1 MSASSSN
8 VTSPSTSSRPSTSF
22 GSSLPKS
29 SSNYSL
35 FGRSDKLTR
44 SRQNTLGGHEFAD
57 DLVRNIGSD
66 YQEIQIRTLTKWVNA
81 QLKVVGESIKDIK
94 IDLRDGKKLLKL
106 LSVIS
111 KEPAPKPER
120 MNMRIHQLS
129 NVAQALGFLE
139 RQVGLDSMPDI
150 GNEAIV
156 NGDAKKTL
164 ALIFFIMLKYQIQL
178 IVSEHGD
185 DFLHSLA
192 ELSERE
198 NGVKTQTDFN
208 IETPSKPAPL
218 SSARKFNSHNSIAEK
233 LQHTSTSAEAKVALL
248 YWVRIQLEDYIS
260 ANIIPSIQDFSRSW
274 RNGVAFCLLIHRY
287 NPTFIPDLF
296 SVYLNNPDLTEK
308 ATWHRLL
315 SLSFGIA
322 TEHMG
327 VQPYLEPE
335 DLVDVDY
342 PHEPSVMMYVSE
354 YYKVMSKYQAEEPV
368 NIKRERA
375 VKRKAE
381 IILASGGNI
390 DLIEDDEDDEGR
402 YTSSPPPTDELVSSC
417 TSEADK
423 SVPAKQQPQNL
434 QPPTPIPMPS
444 ARRKIKMA
452 QREST
457 LGKEDKARIKADL
470 NTKLLMQLTGHLP
483 RGVHPIL
490 DELLTIHETVLS
502 FIKSN
507 TRTIDEIPEEFS
519 SSSSVTEYIDALEI
533 IEEQVDNE
541 VGHLDT
547 AKNAKDVLTS
557 PPETADD
564 TLIRLTDLQRTQVSK
579 LYDMLKKE
587 WDQFV
592 ELLKTTKDDLLSVE
606 SALIDTEEGAE
617 EYQYRA
623 NAMEK
628 QLDSF
633 IKLLSQ
639 VAPMTKNKKKKL
651 HPIEGDSKDA
661 EQYKSKLLAFSEQF
675 KSFQTSAW
683 KEFRKSSRHLSRAVM
698 QVVSI
703 RSNEV
708 ISKYDTLV
716 IDLEHERQASVN
728 FERGLIFLTKID
740 EIDAELTLIQQTME
754 DSGEQ
759 ETTNDDIQLLESKV
773 ADVRNIIHNV
783 KEEYGDLVESDTQF
797 KNLFSKIQSR
807 YENVSAW
814 VDQVRVW
821 FIEADRIRDWI
832 EARIKII
839 HDSNEQIEIDPFIVD
854 MSHWEKSTTYK
865 ICDEHKKLKRE
876 IERFDQD
883 DMTRL
888 RAHVKSLTHAS
899 ERNISPADAST
910 IEITLTT
917 LNVLNR
923 LMKALETRTRLVD
936 TLQLRIQWEDLL
948 AKAITWLE
956 AKDQEINT
964 FVNGKA
970 RWNEPIEDEVSHHY
984 LKELTEEVIQSLVSL
999 ENSIAEFDKGKF
1011 SEVLD
1016 SYQEMEELV
1025 DAALPIHMEERQEE
1039 FEKRFE
1045 LLMKR
1050 CSFVRKVVEQHLV
1063 INEVTSQFRKLRT
1076 EGEKLKS
1083 SMTHSTDTSSNT
1095 QSDQSFDQRV
1105 QAFKDNSSNWVT
1117 TLVKRI
1123 PYPETSD
1130 KLSDNDIASNA
1141 MSNTLIQDR
1150 MNEYATY
1157 LAEITEE
1164 LEQLLSSHRET
1175 LSLQQ
1180 RASLAYDDIL
1190 HLTSWLEDRVR
1201 AIQKFD
1207 AATILEIEDA
1217 IVLEDET
1224 LVRLEK
1230 EQDGIAVRLEQLE
1243 NRDMAKALDTVR
1255 RLEVEID
1262 EINSVSIDRN
1272 TLISGIERLEQS
1284 QKELK
1289 KALVTRTHEL
1299 VALKERIRWESQW
1312 EDAYQ
1317 AMNDLAHQLW
1327 DFNDRFAQYDT
1338 EGLKK
1343 KRISLSDP
1351 ESETGSKDEVKKEPL
1366 FAKLASLVS
1375 DISSQ
1380 FDILDFDDTYHALE
1394 NAYHA
1399 YYQDEEKKE
1408 DVSSPP
1414 QHIVAKQADLKEKY
1428 QDLNSLLKYVS
1439 QVMDQHNEIAEL
1451 VKLSD
1456 KVQAEGEAA
1465 QNSIQNIIRESTS
1478 TTTSSTTTN
1487 EAAVAAAGTK
1497 EPIIS
1502 DEEIERLVSIQ
1513 NQIVQL
1519 CETGKSIQYLEGGH
1533 WFESSQPQSLVPFNE
1548 YNNQIKAFIRKKMD
1562 HLNKLKDS
1570 MTRILNN
1577 YQYTDAIKSK
1587 LEEYQMEANQIQ
1599 EWIDKAS
1606 DGLNKRHIDVAVS
1619 SASKI
1624 SQDTITLYKTEN
1636 MQLVTELQEFESTRV
1651 ESLQENLDNLVKE
1664 VTEKASSIIVETT
1677 ESCKFLSEQ
1686 MHRSL
1691 LLLRQGIFNQ
1701 SLVLDTAEKR
1711 LEWEKNLE
1719 EATSRLDFM
1728 NHQLQL
1734 YILKKNKC
1742 VAQQDTISVTL
1753 IETLVE
1759 ERDDIEQQCQRF
1771 KSDTMQPLETQYEQV
1786 KALFIKLPLTKSI
1799 PVDIQERMELLS
1811 RNLKKLQDALVWRSK
1826 ELDYIKQRGELELDM
1841 KQSMIDLDQYRKSI
1855 GLFVESKARWSP
1867 DDIHQLQHD
1876 VINQEAETQW
1886 TDEKSR
1892 FEAYTEHTL
1901 LCIKDKYQTLQAIS
1915 NSLKPG
1921 FMSELHIKKI
1931 EALTQIEDYVNADIA
1946 YARQV
1951 VTQRKQI
1958 SEFLDN
1964 TSELEKLAESIKE
1977 TFLSFSV
1984 TEKQDKMTEYNQRLE
1999 EFMSRVEE
2007 TKQVAM
2013 TGMIVPKRT
2022 NEEDIAM
2029 PTKVKDKTMNS
2040 VAQDV
2045 ISTRIGRL
2053 DELVESLSAL
2063 FKSQEVFTRLQY
2075 ILNIFKR
2082 QITACDHWISSRREI
2097 LEKSVHV
2104 LDDDNL
2110 ALDIDH
2116 LRDAVSEADSIQ
2128 TAMKAHDNHFTLL
2141 CKHREQYITIFD
2153 EQGLLSEEEKQEQ
2166 MNEFDQVSASFE
2178 SISREWEDLLLE
2190 TKEVSNAL
2198 SIALLPAEL
2207 NGRIANLM
2215 ASFESLQQEIRAED
2229 EGSVTDYQ
2237 ISLWQ
2242 KRIDHLEYKEYDRL
2256 HSEIADYKH
2265 TINADM
2271 IESLMTK
2278 LDQAGDTVLEIRATL
2293 TGLYDL
2299 INASRLRNTHAE
2311 NSELFQNAAKKL
2323 IEAIHDV
2330 GVKFSLTTDKTTAE
2344 ERAQHFKEL
2353 ASVHKQIK
2361 ETILECQGFYDDSCS
2376 YYSGIK
2382 VQDVNTAETLE
2393 VQENVERVW
2402 NQIESENSSLSA
2414 FVTRTSKWIEGCD
2427 ELDKLKRALESLKVD
2442 VDKIAG
2448 IQLHPTSNHKIH
2460 KYEKQLLQITMNLE
2474 ELENTIKTTADM
2486 DQDVM
2491 NKSKFL
2497 SHSQEVRNL
2506 GLVIQRILDKRRM
2519 DKERSSLFET
2529 FKSEIAKVSKTCE
2542 DQISYIRQQ
2551 SAANPENHLK
2561 KADTINSIINAY
2573 SAALSHIQDTYSECK
2588 TKYEGVISDHA
2599 TKLIKTFDHTP
2610 YEINNAK
2617 LGVDKLLKEL
2627 DGVLKVENDYITSL
2641 KLLGRLIK
2649 FDKEISRN
2657 ITDLKSGAGGTRS
2670 YTTKSSRTSRTTR
2683 DLPELRDY
2691 MQRFDSIESSIREFQ
2706 QKCDEI
2712 KKNLNKRISIARTSA
2727 ITKTVDRRKEEMSRK
2742 CMEIKTS
2749 ADETRERLDTI
2760 HKRQTASSK
2769 LNESLKYVG
2778 NLKDR
2783 VEVLQLSG
2791 QSVSIEEQELNELQ
2805 EEIDVTLKK
2814 YTQDIDALLKAL
2826 SHSDII
2832 NTTSLS
2838 EGSLKAQ
2845 REKLGKSIEELRQ
2858 LVKHRMKQAHTEGS
2872 ITEFFG
2878 ITDQVDADILMLS
2891 KVIEETSTQHASVVG
2906 SKFNKA
2912 DLQRLL
2918 KTLTAAYKKTEPK
2931 IAQLLVK
2938 AKLEAQKQFLD
2949 DNDRVATRMKKTM
2962 KDWSSVQTSVSSRE
2976 KELQT
2981 CIKELNHEFFTKL
2994 AMAKSSP
3001 RERRGR
3007 RSSKS
3012 RLDTA
3017 ATTPPPSSRQ
3027 FSFRSSTLS
3036 TEMKMNNTQNVR
3048 RSKTPNGST
3057 NTGGRHGNNSTYIAD
3072 PKNELDVQLGLIVNE
3087 SPFRM
3092 KVKMVPGEAG
3102 KYWFGDEHPRLVYCR
3117 ILPSKMVMV
3126 RVGGGW
3132 VELSKFMKD
3141 HGHSDNLAT
3150 KSEAG
3155 ETRYLTVNTF
3165 NDVDETPSFS
3175 ITTRSGSPMGPV
3187 VGTPIIR
3194 RGSGVS
3200 SSLTNRS
3207 SNSSSGYVEGDKF
3220 IQTNEEGN
3228 QVALKMVKA
3237 DSNTLKPNSTSTKK
3251 RNGI

>member
-8 VTSPSTSSRPSTSF
+8 ATSPSTSSRPSTTF
-22 GSSLPKS
+22 GTSMVKS
-29 SSNYSL
+29 SSNYSI
-35 FGRSDKLTR
+35 FRGDKPFTR
-44 SRQNTLGGHEFAD
+44 SRQNTAGGLDFAE

-81 QLKVVGESIKDIK
+81 QLKMVDESIKDIR

-129 NVAQALGFLE
+129 NVAQALAFLE
-139 RQVGLDSMPDI
+139 RRVGLDSMPDI

-185 DFLHSLA
+185 EFLHSLA

-198 NGVKTQTDFN
+198 NGVKSKTDFN
-208 IETPSKPAPL
+208 MEASKPTPL
-218 SSARKFNSHNSIAEK
+218 SSARKLGSHNSIADK
-233 LQHTSTSAEAKVALL
+233 LQHTSTSAEAKIALL
-248 YWVRIQLEDYIS
+248 YWVRIQLEDYIG

-296 SVYLNNPDLTEK
+296 SNYLNNPDLSEK
-308 ATWHRLL
+308 ATWNKLL
-315 SLSFGIA
+315 TLAFGIA
-322 TEHMG
+322 TEQMG
-327 VQPYLEPE
+327 VQAYLEPE
-335 DLVDVDY
+335 DLVEVDY

-354 YYKVMSKYQAEEPV
+354 YYKVMSKYQAEEPI

-381 IILASGGNI
+381 IVMASGGTI
-390 DLIEDDEDDEGR
+390 DFMEEEEEER
-402 YTSSPPPTDELVSSC
+402 YTSSPPPTDELLSSTT

-423 SVPAKQQPQNL
+423 SLPPQHL

-444 ARRKIKMA
+444 ARRKKKMA

-507 TRTIDEIPEEFS
+507 TRTIDEIPEEFV

-533 IEEQVDNE
+533 IEDQVDNE
-541 VGHLDT
+541 VSHLDT
-547 AKNAKDVLTS
+547 AKNAKDILTS

-592 ELLKTTKDDLLSVE
+592 DLLKTTKDDLLSVE

-623 NAMEK
+623 NKMET
-628 QLDSF
+628 QLDTF
-633 IKLLSQ
+633 RQLLSQ
-639 VAPMTKNKKKKL
+639 VAPTTTNKNKSKI
-651 HPIEGDSKDA
+651 HPIEGTTENA

-675 KSFQTSAW
+675 KNFQASTW
-683 KEFRKSSRHLSRAVM
+683 KEFRKSSRQLSRAVM
-698 QVVSI
+698 QVVSV

-716 IDLEHERQASVN
+716 IDLEHERQACVN
-728 FERGLIFLTKID
+728 FERGLVFLAKIHD
-740 EIDAELTLIQQTME
+740 IDTELTHIQQTME
-754 DSGEQ
+754 DNGQQ

-773 ADVRNIIHNV
+773 ATVRGTIHNL
-783 KEEYGDLVESDTQF
+783 KEEFGDLLEVDTQF
-797 KNLFSKIQSR
+797 TNIFSQIQSR
-807 YENVSAW
+807 YEKVNTW

-839 HDSNEQIEIDPFIVD
+839 NDSNEQVHVDPLIVD
-854 MSHWEKSTTYK
+854 MSHWEKSTTDT

-917 LNVLNR
+917 LNILNR
-923 LMKALETRTRLVD
+923 LMKALENRSRLVD
-936 TLQLRIQWEDLL
+936 TLRVRIQWEDLL
-948 AKAITWLE
+948 AKAVAWCE
-956 AKDQEINT
+956 AKDQEIHL
-964 FVNGKA
+964 FVHGKA
-970 RWNEPIEDEVSHHY
+970 RWSEPVEDEVSHHY
-984 LKELTEEVIQSLVSL
+984 LKQLTEDVIQSLVSF
-999 ENSIAEFDKGKF
+999 ENSIAQFDKGKF

-1025 DAALPIHMEERQEE
+1025 DTALPSHLEDRQED
-1039 FEKRFE
+1039 FEKQFE

-1063 INEVTSQFRKLRT
+1063 INDVTSQFRKLKT

-1083 SMTHSTDTSSNT
+1083 SMTHSTDTSSYT
-1095 QSDQSFDQRV
+1095 QSDNTFDQRV
-1105 QAFKDNSSNWVT
+1105 QTFKDNSSTWVT

-1123 PYPETSD
+1123 PYPEITAN
-1130 KLSDNDIASNA
+1130 LCDNDIASNT
-1141 MSNTLIQDR
+1141 MSNTLIRDR

-1164 LEQLLSSHRET
+1164 LEELLTSHRDT

-1190 HLTSWLEDRVR
+1190 RITSWLEDRVR

-1207 AATILEIEDA
+1207 ASILDREDV

-1224 LVRLEK
+1224 LVRLER
-1230 EQDGIAVRLEQLE
+1230 EQEGILVRLEQLE
-1243 NRDMAKALDTVR
+1243 KRDMAKSLDTVR

-1262 EINSVSIDRN
+1262 ETNSVSIDRN
-1272 TLISGIERLEQS
+1272 TLISGIERLELCH
-1284 QKELK
+1284 KELK
-1289 KALVTRTHEL
+1289 KALVVRTQEL
-1299 VALKERIRWESQW
+1299 ATLKRRICWESKW

-1317 AMNDLAHQLW
+1317 ALNDLAHQLW
-1327 DFNDRFAQYDT
+1327 DFNDKFAQYDT

-1343 KRISLSDP
+1343 KRVSVSDP
-1351 ESETGSKDEVKKEPL
+1351 ETENVESKKETVFVEL
-1366 FAKLASLVS
+1366 SSSVS
-1375 DISSQ
+1375 NILSQ
-1380 FDILDFDDTYHALE
+1380 FDMLDSDSTYNELYT
-1394 NAYHA
+1394 AYNL
-1399 YYQDEEKKE
+1399 YYQDDKDNK
-1408 DVSSPP
+1408 VTPSLPPP
-1414 QHIVAKQADLKEKY
+1414 QHIIDKQRDLKDMY
-1428 QDLNSLLKYVS
+1428 QDLNALSKYIFS
-1439 QVMDQHNEIAEL
+1439 VMNQHNDIAEL
-1451 VKLSD
+1451 VILSD
-1456 KVQAEGEAA
+1456 KVQKEGEAA
-1465 QNSIQNIIRESTS
+1465 QNAIQNTLRESSSTATNDISTS
-1478 TTTSSTTTN
+1478 TRNT
-1487 EAAVAAAGTK
+1487 G
-1497 EPIIS
+1497 PIIS
-1502 DEEIERLVSIQ
+1502 DEEIEQLVSIQ

-1519 CETGKSIQYLEGGH
+1519 CQTGNSLEYLEGGN
-1533 WFESSQPQSLVPFNE
+1533 WFEGSQPQSLVQSDD
-1548 YNNQIKAFIRKKMD
+1548 YNKQLREFMAKKMD
-1562 HLNKLKDS
+1562 SLNKLKES
-1570 MTRILNN
+1570 MGRILSN
-1577 YQYTDAIKSK
+1577 YQYTDSIKSK
-1587 LEEYQMEANQIQ
+1587 LEEYHVEANRIQ
-1599 EWIDKAS
+1599 EWIDKAY
-1606 DGLNKRHIDVAVS
+1606 DALNGRHIDVAVS
-1619 SASKI
+1619 STSKLRKE
-1624 SQDTITLYKTEN
+1624 TITSYQSEN
-1636 MQLVTELQEFESTRV
+1636 MHLVSELQDFESVRV
-1651 ESLQENLDNLVKE
+1651 AALLENLDLLVKE
-1664 VTEKASSIIVETT
+1664 VTEKNSSIIAETT
-1677 ESCKFLSEQ
+1677 EACKSLSE
-1686 MHRSL
+1686 HVNRSL
-1691 LLLRQGIFNQ
+1691 LSLRQAIFNQ

-1711 LEWEKNLE
+1711 LVWETDLE
-1719 EATSRLDFM
+1719 EIQSRLDFM

-1742 VAQQDTISVTL
+1742 VAQQDTLSKDL

-1759 ERDDIEQQCQRF
+1759 ERRDIDQQCQRF
-1771 KSDTMQPLETQYEQV
+1771 ISDMMQPLQDRYEQV

-1799 PVDIQERMELLS
+1799 PVHMQERMELCI
-1811 RNLKKLQDALVWRSK
+1811 RNLKKLQDALSWREK
-1826 ELDYIKQRGELELDM
+1826 ELDYIKQRSELELDM
-1841 KQSMIDLDQYRKSI
+1841 KQSMVDLDQYKKSI
-1855 GLFVESKARWSP
+1855 SLFVEVKARWNP
-1867 DDIHQLQHD
+1867 DDIHQKQHD
-1876 VINQEAETQW
+1876 TVNEAVETQW
-1886 TDEKSR
+1886 MSEKEQ
-1892 FEAYTEHTL
+1892 FESYKQSKL
-1901 LCIKDKYQTLQAIS
+1901 LTIKDKYQLLQTIS

-1921 FMSELHIKKI
+1921 FMSELHTKKI
-1931 EALTQIEDYVNADIA
+1931 EALTLIEDYVDADIS

-1964 TSELEKLAESIKE
+1964 TSDLEKLAEFIKE
-1977 TFLSFSV
+1977 KFLSSSAA
-1984 TEKQDKMTEYNQRLE
+1984 EKLDMTEFNKQLE
-1999 EFMSRVEE
+1999 DFMVRVEE
-2007 TKQVAM
+2007 TKTFA
-2013 TGMIVPKRT
+2013 TSGISVPKRS
-2022 NEEDIAM
+2022 NQEDIAM

-2045 ISTRIGRL
+2045 ISTRVGRL
-2053 DELVESLSAL
+2053 DELVESLSTL

-2075 ILNIFKR
+2075 ILKIFKR
-2082 QITACDHWISSRREI
+2082 QITSCDNWISSRREI
-2097 LEKSVHV
+2097 LEKSVYI

-2141 CKHREQYITIFD
+2141 CKYRQQYIMIFD
-2153 EQGLLSEEEKQEQ
+2153 EQGLLTDGEKEEK
-2166 MNEFDQVSASFE
+2166 MTEFDQVSESFE
-2178 SISREWEDLLLE
+2178 AISRQWDDLLLE

-2198 SIALLPAEL
+2198 TIALLPAEL

-2215 ASFESLQQEIRAED
+2215 ASFDLLQEQISTEVES
-2229 EGSVTDYQ
+2229 SVTDYQ
-2237 ISLWQ
+2237 ISEWQ

-2271 IESLMTK
+2271 IESLMSK
-2278 LDQAGDTVLEIRATL
+2278 LDRAGDTVLEIRATL

-2311 NSELFQNAAKKL
+2311 NSELFQNSAEKIIVL
-2323 IEAIHDV
+2323 INKV
-2330 GVKFSLTTDKTTAE
+2330 QQGKFSLTTDKNTTE
-2344 ERAQHFKEL
+2344 ERVQHFKDL
-2353 ASVHKQIK
+2353 TTAHKQIK
-2361 ETILECQGFYDDSCS
+2361 ESILECQGFYDDSCS
-2376 YYSGIK
+2376 YYSFIK
-2382 VQDVNTAETLE
+2382 VQDVNTPESQQ
-2393 VQENVERVW
+2393 VQENVERLWTQV
-2402 NQIESENSSLSA
+2402 ESKNSGLSA

-2427 ELDKLKRALESLKVD
+2427 ELDKLKKSLEALKID
-2442 VDKIAG
+2442 VDKISG
-2448 IQLHPTSNHKIH
+2448 IQLHSSSNNKIH

-2474 ELENTIKTTADM
+2474 ELENTVRTTPDM
-2486 DQDVM
+2486 DQDIV
-2491 NKSKFL
+2491 NKTKFL
-2497 SHSQEVRNL
+2497 ARSQEIRDSSL
-2506 GLVIQRILDKRRM
+2506 MIQRVLDKRRM
-2519 DKERSSLFET
+2519 DKERTGLFEV
-2529 FKSEIAKVSKTCE
+2529 FKTEIAKVSKTCE

-2588 TKYEGVISDHA
+2588 IKHDGIISDHA
-2599 TKLIKTFDHTP
+2599 TKLIKTFDHP
-2610 YEINNAK
+2610 PFEINNAK
-2617 LGVDKLLKEL
+2617 LGLDKLLKEL
-2627 DGVLKVENDYITSL
+2627 HGVLKIENDYITSL

-2649 FDKEISRN
+2649 SDKEISRN
-2657 ITDLKSGAGGTRS
+2657 IADLKSGGTRP
-2670 YTTKSSRTSRTTR
+2670 YTGKSSRTSRTR
-2683 DLPELRDY
+2683 DLPELKEY
-2691 MQRFDSIESSIREFQ
+2691 MNRFDSVETSIREFQ

-2727 ITKTVDRRKEEMSRK
+2727 ITKTVDRRKEEMGRK
-2742 CMEIKTS
+2742 CMEIKSS
-2749 ADETRERLDTI
+2749 ADETRERLDSI

-2769 LNESLKYVG
+2769 LSESLKYVG

-2832 NTTSLS
+2832 TSTSLS

-2878 ITDQVDADILMLS
+2878 ITDQVEADILMLS

-2918 KTLTAAYKKTEPK
+2918 KTLTAAYKKSEPK
-2931 IAQLLVK
+2931 IAQLLIK
-2938 AKLEAQKQFLD
+2938 AKSEAQKQFLD
-2949 DNDRVATRMKKTM
+2949 DNDRVAKRLKKTM
-2962 KDWSSVQTSVSSRE
+2962 KDWSNVQASVSSRE

-3001 RERRGR
+3001 RERRAR
-3007 RSSKS
+3007 RTSKS
-3012 RLDTA
+3012 RPEIV
-3017 ATTPPPSSRQ
+3017 TPPGPRQ

-3036 TEMKMNNTQNVR
+3036 TEMKMASNQTVR
-3048 RSKTPNGST
+3048 RSKTPNGPNS
-3057 NTGGRHGNNSTYIAD
+3057 GRNSSSTYVAD

-3102 KYWFGDEHPRLVYCR
+3102 KYWFGDDHPRLVYCR

-3150 KSEAG
+3150 KSDSG

-3220 IQTNEEGN
+3220 IQTDEEGN

-3237 DSNTLKPNSTSTKK
+3237 DNLSKPTSSSKK
-3251 RNGI
+3251 RSGI